1 MSLILP
7 KTDGVTPFFVPLAYE
22 KGAIKGNLGEHVI
35 RVITGE
41 RVMVPPMERKVI
53 EIIKHDP
60 LGKILEKILLW
71 LDEKVEK
78 GSSQIY
84 SKSPQVENYLQN

>member
-1 MSLILP
+1 MNLTLP

-22 KGAIKGNLGEHVI
+22 KGAIKGYLGEHVV

-53 EIIKHDP
+53 QIIKRDP
-60 LGKILEKILLW
+60 FGKILEKILLW
-71 LDEKVEK
+71 LDGKVGKALPKFK
-78 GSSQIY
+78 GTQHAA
-84 SKSPQVENYLQN
+84 